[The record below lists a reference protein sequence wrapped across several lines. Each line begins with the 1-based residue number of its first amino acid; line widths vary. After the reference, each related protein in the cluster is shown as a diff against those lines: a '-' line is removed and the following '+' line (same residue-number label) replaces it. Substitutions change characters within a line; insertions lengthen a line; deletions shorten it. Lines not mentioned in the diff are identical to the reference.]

1 MLPFETPFGVTASLL
16 IVLALPRV
24 RLDFAR
30 AAGSDIT
37 NDNRLR
43 YY

>member
-1 MLPFETPFGVTASLL
+1 LPGTRWLSS
-16 IVLALPRV
+16 LPRV
-24 RLDFAR
+24 RLISIMAVE
-30 AAGSDIT
+30 SDIT